1 MRIAILLMTLVIMS
15 QNAFGQTDPTLPKVM
30 EFSGVVVSQGE
41 FQDPEPLP
49 YTNISVMG
57 TSRGTVSDVNGFF
70 SLVALASDTIVFSRI
85 GFKEVQIT
93 IPDSLDQDRY
103 TWYQIMSQDSFLLP
117 EAVIYPWPSREHFKY
132 DLLAIDISDQ
142 LRDQANENVAQE
154 VLSEIRYAVPADGA
168 ETFNYVNQDQI
179 YKYQYSG
186 QLKPQNIFN
195 PLAWKKFIDSWRNGD
210 FKKKKKKE
218 RLKY

>member
-1 MRIAILLMTLVIMS
+1 MRIAILIVVSLLSTQLFSQKEVPSSKVI
-15 QNAFGQTDPTLPKVM
+15 Q
-30 EFSGVVVSQGE
+30 FSGVVVSQGDFE
-41 FQDPEPLP
+41 DPSPLP

-85 GFKEVQIT
+85 GFKQVEIA
-93 IPDSLDQDRY
+93 IPDTLDQDRY

-117 EAVIYPWPSREHFKY
+117 EAVIHPWPSREHFKF

-195 PLAWKKFIDSWRNGD
+195 PLAWKKFIDAWRNGD

-218 RLKY
+218 RVQY